1 MAHCS
6 HSDLVKKK
14 KIIFFWCLTYQTDVA
29 VCVSVTPLKIGAKHR
44 RSRRPCWRAGPMTTW
59 LTLTITWTIW
69 GTTGPTL
76 WSTSPSW
83 ICANSQKHTA
93 GGRGGHAHRCT
104 LQRCCH
110 FSMLDA
116 TRCAAQKCSTCSPC
130 PIQRPVCRRE
140 PALHWP
146 ITLLSQEQ
154 ALLMHCWHA
163 STLKGEDETIRQW
176 CLINANF

>member
-1 MAHCS
+1 MSLFVPQWLLWRLERSTEDHVGPVGGPVLWQLDWLWQSLGRSEERLDQPCDQQVRPWS
-6 HSDLVKKK
+6 VLTVK
-14 KIIFFWCLTYQTDVA
+14 
-29 VCVSVTPLKIGAKHR
+29 STPR
-44 RSRRPCWRAGPMTTW
+44 W
-59 LTLTITWTIW
+59 
-69 GTTGPTL
+69 
-76 WSTSPSW
+76 
-83 ICANSQKHTA
+83 
-93 GGRGGHAHRCT
+93 GGRAHRCT
-104 LQRCCH
+104 LKRCCH

-154 ALLMHCWHA
+154 ALLMHCWHV

-176 CLINANF
+176 CLIKANF